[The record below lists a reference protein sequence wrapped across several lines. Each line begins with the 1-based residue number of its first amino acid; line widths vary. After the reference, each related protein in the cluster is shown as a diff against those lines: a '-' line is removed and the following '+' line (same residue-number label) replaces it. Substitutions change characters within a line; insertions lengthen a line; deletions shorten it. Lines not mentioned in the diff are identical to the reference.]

1 MNGAIN
7 MNYNF
12 NEAKNHLI
20 NSYNFL
26 EPVMSYGDGVYLYDI
41 NNNKYLDF
49 TSGIGVNSLGYNDE
63 DWVNA
68 TCNQLKTLQ
77 HNSNIFYNNTTVKL
91 AKKLTET
98 SNMSKVFF
106 ANSGAEAN
114 EGAIKLSRKYS
125 YDKYGYGRNKIL
137 SLVQSFH
144 GRTITTLKA
153 TGQEKFHQYFYP
165 FTEGFDYVKANDI
178 EDFKNHLSPDV
189 CAIILEAIQGEG
201 GVLPLNK
208 NFVQEVVKTCNDNDI
223 LVIFDEVQCGIARTG
238 KMFGFNN
245 FDVKPD
251 IVTVAKGLGGGLPI
265 GAVLCSKKIDNV
277 FMPGDHGSTFG
288 GNPVACS
295 GALVV
300 LEKLCNENS
309 FDEIYQKGNFVKDIL
324 KKSNNPHILSVRGS
338 GLMLGIQVDIPPSL
352 IQNEALKK
360 GLIVLTA
367 GKDVIRL
374 LPPLIISKNQLHEGL
389 CTLLNVL
396 NSIK

>member
-1 MNGAIN
+1 

-63 DWVNA
+63 DWIQA
-68 TCNQLKTLQ
+68 TTTQLKTLQ

-137 SLVQSFH
+137 SLIQSFH

-251 IVTVAKGLGGGLPI
+251 IVTIAKGLGGGLPI

>member
-1 MNGAIN
+1 

-63 DWVNA
+63 DWIQA
-68 TCNQLKTLQ
+68 TTTQLKTLQ

-137 SLVQSFH
+137 SLIQSFH

-208 NFVQEVVKTCNDNDI
+208 NFVQEVVRTCNDNDI

-352 IQNEALKK
+352 IKNEALKK

>member
-1 MNGAIN
+1 

-63 DWVNA
+63 DWIQA
-68 TCNQLKTLQ
+68 TTTQLKTLQ

-324 KKSNNPHILSVRGS
+324 KKLNNPHILSVRGS

>member
-1 MNGAIN
+1 

-63 DWVNA
+63 DWIQA
-68 TCNQLKTLQ
+68 TTTQLKTLQ

-114 EGAIKLSRKYS
+114 EGAIKLARKYS

-153 TGQEKFHQYFYP
+153 TGQEKFHKYFYP
-165 FTEGFDYVKANDI
+165 FTDGFDYVKANDI
-178 EDFKNHLSPDV
+178 EDFKNHLNTDV

-201 GVLPLNK
+201 GVLPLDK
-208 NFVQEVVKTCNDNDI
+208 NFVEQVVKTCNDNDI

-238 KMFGFNN
+238 TMFGFNH
-245 FDVKPD
+245 FDVEPD

-265 GAVLCSKKIDNV
+265 GGVLCSKKVHNT
-277 FMPGDHGSTFG
+277 FTPGDHGSTFG

-309 FDEIYQKGNFVKDIL
+309 FDEIYKKGEFVKDL
-324 KKSNNPHILSVRGS
+324 LRKSNNPHILSVRGS
-338 GLMLGIQVDIPPSL
+338 GLMLGIQVDISPSL

-389 CTLLNVL
+389 CTLLDVL

>member
-1 MNGAIN
+1 

-63 DWVNA
+63 DWIQA
-68 TCNQLKTLQ
+68 TTIQLKTLQ

-137 SLVQSFH
+137 SLIQSFH

-208 NFVQEVVKTCNDNDI
+208 NFVQEVVRTCNDNDI

>member
-1 MNGAIN
+1 

-63 DWVNA
+63 DWIQA
-68 TCNQLKTLQ
+68 TTTQLKTLQ

-114 EGAIKLSRKYS
+114 EGAIKLARKYS

-309 FDEIYQKGNFVKDIL
+309 FDEIYKKGEFVKDIL

-338 GLMLGIQVDIPPSL
+338 GLMLGIQVDISPSL
-352 IQNEALKK
+352 IQNETLKK

>member
-1 MNGAIN
+1 

-63 DWVNA
+63 DWIQA
-68 TCNQLKTLQ
+68 TTTQLKTLQ

-114 EGAIKLSRKYS
+114 EGAIKLARKYS

-153 TGQEKFHQYFYP
+153 TGQEKFHKYFYP
-165 FTEGFDYVKANDI
+165 FTDGFDYVKANDI
-178 EDFKNHLSPDV
+178 EDFKNHLNTDV

-201 GVLPLNK
+201 GVLPLDK
-208 NFVQEVVKTCNDNDI
+208 NFVEQVVKTCNDNDI

-238 KMFGFNN
+238 KMFGFNH
-245 FDVKPD
+245 FDVEPD

-265 GAVLCSKKIDNV
+265 GGVLCSKKVHNT
-277 FMPGDHGSTFG
+277 FTPGDHGSTFG

-309 FDEIYQKGNFVKDIL
+309 FDEIYKKGEFVKDL
-324 KKSNNPHILSVRGS
+324 LRKSNNPHILSVRGS
-338 GLMLGIQVDIPPSL
+338 GLMLGIQVDISPSL

-389 CTLLNVL
+389 CTLLDVL

>member
-1 MNGAIN
+1 

-63 DWVNA
+63 DWIQA
-68 TCNQLKTLQ
+68 TTTQLKTLQ

-114 EGAIKLSRKYS
+114 EGAIKLARKYS

-137 SLVQSFH
+137 SLIQSFH

-165 FTEGFDYVKANDI
+165 FTEGFDYIKANDI
-178 EDFKNHLSPDV
+178 EDFKSHLNPDV

-201 GVLPLNK
+201 GVLPLDK
-208 NFVQEVVKTCNDNDI
+208 NFVQQVVKICNDNDI

-245 FDVKPD
+245 FDVEPD

-265 GAVLCSKKIDNV
+265 GGVLCSEKLENV
-277 FMPGDHGSTFG
+277 FTPGDHGSTFG

-300 LEKLCNENS
+300 LEKLCSENS
-309 FDEIYQKGNFVKDIL
+309 FDEIYKKGEFVKDIL
-324 KKSNNPHILSVRGS
+324 KKSNNLHILSVRGS
-338 GLMLGIQVDIPPSL
+338 GLMLGIQVDISPSL

-389 CTLLNVL
+389 CTLLDVL

>member
-1 MNGAIN
+1 

-26 EPVMSYGDGVYLYDI
+26 EPVMSYGYGVYLYDI

-63 DWVNA
+63 DWIQA
-68 TCNQLKTLQ
+68 TTTQLKTLQ

-91 AKKLTET
+91 AKNLTET

-201 GVLPLNK
+201 GILPLNK

-265 GAVLCSKKIDNV
+265 SAVLCSKKIDNV

>member
-1 MNGAIN
+1 

-137 SLVQSFH
+137 SLIQSFH

>member
-1 MNGAIN
+1 

-63 DWVNA
+63 DWIQA
-68 TCNQLKTLQ
+68 TTTQLKTLQ

-114 EGAIKLSRKYS
+114 EGAIKLARKYS

-153 TGQEKFHQYFYP
+153 TGQEKFHKYFYP
-165 FTEGFDYVKANDI
+165 FTDGFDYVKANDI
-178 EDFKNHLSPDV
+178 EDFKNHLNADV

-201 GVLPLNK
+201 GVLPLDK
-208 NFVQEVVKTCNDNDI
+208 NFVEQVVKTCNDNDI

-238 KMFGFNN
+238 KMFGFNH
-245 FDVKPD
+245 FDVEPD

-265 GAVLCSKKIDNV
+265 GGVLCSKKVHNT
-277 FMPGDHGSTFG
+277 FTPGDHGSTFG

-309 FDEIYQKGNFVKDIL
+309 FDEIYKKGEFVKDL
-324 KKSNNPHILSVRGS
+324 LRKSNNPHILSVRGS
-338 GLMLGIQVDIPPSL
+338 GLMLGIQVDISPSL

-389 CTLLNVL
+389 CTLLDVL

>member
-1 MNGAIN
+1 

-63 DWVNA
+63 DWIQA
-68 TCNQLKTLQ
+68 TTTQLKTLQ

-137 SLVQSFH
+137 SLIQSFH

-208 NFVQEVVKTCNDNDI
+208 NFVQEVVRTCNDNDI

>member
-1 MNGAIN
+1 

>member
-1 MNGAIN
+1 

-49 TSGIGVNSLGYNDE
+49 TSGIGVNSLGYNYE
-63 DWVNA
+63 DWIQA
-68 TCNQLKTLQ
+68 TTTQLKTLQ

-251 IVTVAKGLGGGLPI
+251 IVTAAKGLGGGLPI

-338 GLMLGIQVDIPPSL
+338 GLMLGIQVDIPPYL

>member
-1 MNGAIN
+1 

-63 DWVNA
+63 DWIQA
-68 TCNQLKTLQ
+68 TTTQLKTLQ

-114 EGAIKLSRKYS
+114 EGAIKLARKYS

-137 SLVQSFH
+137 SLIQSFH

-165 FTEGFDYVKANDI
+165 FTEGFDYIKANDI
-178 EDFKNHLSPDV
+178 EDFKSHLNPDV

-201 GVLPLNK
+201 GVLPLDE
-208 NFVQEVVKTCNDNDI
+208 NFVQQVVKICNDNDI

-245 FDVKPD
+245 FDVEPD

-265 GAVLCSKKIDNV
+265 GGVLCSEKLENV
-277 FMPGDHGSTFG
+277 FIPGDHGSTFG

-309 FDEIYQKGNFVKDIL
+309 FDEIYKKGEFVKDIL

-338 GLMLGIQVDIPPSL
+338 GLMLGIQVDIFPSL

-389 CTLLNVL
+389 CTLLDVL